1 MIENKTNS
9 NLIKLA
15 LMIVITLCIH
25 VLTLV
30 KSSVVAAAFGTSES
44 VDAYNFANSIVTFVF
59 GIVISGIS
67 TIIIPEYSNKRERK
81 IVDSFITVIYGA
93 TLIITAMMVLLRYP
107 LINLLS
113 NKGEAFTSIAANC
126 LVILM
131 ISQYL
136 SAVSGITTAYFQCEN
151 KHNVPKVV
159 NLLCQLLVIAVLL
172 CVQDRM
178 SILEYALI
186 ISAGYML
193 GFVADTAVALKSG
206 WRFSP
211 ALRLDSDSKAVLL
224 RFVPIIFSGGVYRLS
239 LLIDSLIASTLST
252 GMITI
257 LNYSIQIS
265 NIVSSVIVG
274 NLLLYIYPRITREV
288 SQSGSQERFWEQAL
302 GLHAIVCLMIA
313 GYVCVG
319 EEAVMFLLNRGR
331 FSAEACKIVF
341 YASALYI
348 TGQGISIIRDMVYRY
363 FYAIGNTKAPAGN
376 SVLVSVCN
384 ITISLILVKLIG
396 FYGIILGTLAAS
408 VISLTVIMIKFH
420 KFVGFSGRLP
430 AIIRDFAKNFAVM
443 LVTIV
448 LVCGTKQLFNIDS
461 NLLGILVFGMETV
474 IAYILIQGVCN
485 KNVLAG
491 IRKL

>member
-1 MIENKTNS
+1 MIEKKRNS

-15 LMIVITLCIH
+15 LMIVITVCIH

-59 GIVISGIS
+59 SIVISGIS

-93 TLIITAMMVLLRYP
+93 TLIITAMMIALRYP
-107 LINLLS
+107 LINMLS
-113 NKGEAFTSIAANC
+113 NKGELFSTIAANS
-126 LVILM
+126 LVILLV
-131 ISQYL
+131 SQYL
-136 SAVSGITTAYFQCEN
+136 AAISGITTAYFQCEN
-151 KHNVPKVV
+151 KHNVPKIV
-159 NLLCQLLVIAVLL
+159 NLLCKGIVIAVLV
-172 CVQDRM
+172 CVQDEM
-178 SILEYALI
+178 SIMGYALI
-186 ISAGYML
+186 ISCGNVL
-193 GFVADTAVALKSG
+193 EFVADTAVALKNG
-206 WRFSP
+206 WRFKP
-211 ALRLDSDSKAVLL
+211 TFRLGSDSKTVLL

-257 LNYSIQIS
+257 LSYSIQIS
-265 NIVSSVIVG
+265 SIASSVLVG
-274 NLLLYIYPRITREV
+274 NLLLYIYPKITREAR
-288 SQSGSQERFWEQAL
+288 QSESQEKFWNQAR

-313 GYVCVG
+313 GYICVG
-319 EEAVMFLLNRGR
+319 KEAVMVLLNRGN

-348 TGQGISIIRDMVYRY
+348 SGQGISIIRDMLYRY

-396 FYGIILGTLAAS
+396 FYGIILGTLTAS
-408 VISLTVIMIKFH
+408 IFSLTIIMIKFN
-420 KFVGFSGRLP
+420 KLIGFSGRLS
-430 AIIRDFAKNFAVM
+430 AIIRNFAKNFAVM
-443 LVTIV
+443 IVTIASV
-448 LVCGTKQLFNIDS
+448 YGSKLLFGIDN
-461 NLLGILVFGMETV
+461 NLLSMVVFGMETV

-485 KNVLAG
+485 KGALVA
-491 IRKL
+491 IKKL

>member
-1 MIENKTNS
+1 MIESKKNS

-15 LMIVITLCIH
+15 LMIAITVCVH

-81 IVDSFITVIYGA
+81 IVDSFITVIYGT
-93 TLIITAMMVLLRYP
+93 TLIITVMMIALRYP
-107 LINLLS
+107 LIDLMS
-113 NKGEAFTSIAANC
+113 NKGEAFAIIAANS
-126 LVILM
+126 LVILL

-136 SAVSGITTAYFQCEN
+136 AAVSGITTAYFQCEN
-151 KHNVPKVV
+151 KHNVPKIV
-159 NLLCQLLVIAVLL
+159 NLLCQVLVIAVLL

-186 ISAGYML
+186 ISAGYIL

-206 WRFSP
+206 WRFRP
-211 ALRLDSDSKAVLL
+211 AFRLDSDSKAVLV

-239 LLIDSLIASTLST
+239 LLIDSLIASMLST

-265 NIVSSVIVG
+265 NIVSSVLVG
-274 NLLLYIYPRITREV
+274 NLLLYIYPKITREV
-288 SQSGSQERFWEQAL
+288 SQSGSQEKFWSQAL
-302 GLHAIVCLMIA
+302 SLHAIVCLMIA
-313 GYVCVG
+313 GYICVG
-319 EEAVMFLLNRGR
+319 EEAVMILLNRGK

-348 TGQGISIIRDMVYRY
+348 SGQGISIIRDMIYRY

-376 SVLVSVCN
+376 SILVSVCN
-384 ITISLILVKLIG
+384 ITVSLILVKLIG

-408 VISLTVIMIKFH
+408 IISLTVVTIRFH
-420 KFVGFSGRLP
+420 KLIGFSGKLL
-430 AIIRDFAKNFAVM
+430 AIVSDFARNFAVM
-443 LVTIV
+443 AVTV
-448 LVCGTKQLFNIDS
+448 ALVCGSKLLFNVDS
-461 NLLGILVFGMETV
+461 NLLSIVIFGVETV
-474 IAYILIQGVCN
+474 LAYILIQGICN
-485 KNVLAG
+485 KGVIAG
-491 IRKL
+491 IRNL